1 MMKSALRRLRYLLV
15 LLPIAAIAQVPPPPL
30 GPLPPPPVPPGNPIT
45 LAKVNLGKT
54 LFWDEQLSSSRTVA
68 CGTCHR
74 AETGGSDP
82 RSVNGA
88 VAATNPGPDG
98 VLGNA
103 DDLTGSPGVV
113 QAVAGGAYEWATF
126 FGLTP
131 QVTSRHAPSHIN
143 AAYAPN
149 TFWDGR
155 AQGQFNDPVGGAT
168 ILNAGGAL
176 ENQASGPPVSSAEMG
191 HLGRDWTNAA
201 ARIAAVKPLALA
213 AFIPADLKTWIADRD
228 YAALFDEAFGT
239 PAVTAARIALAIA
252 TYERTLV
259 SNRAK
264 IDSVIAGTATLTPQE
279 TQGQNIFI
287 ASGCNGCH
295 AGALFSDNQFHYIGV
310 RPASDDPGRFAVT
323 GAPGDLGAMKTPS
336 LRNVGLRSSY
346 FHTGRFRA
354 LEDVVAF
361 YNRGGD
367 FTAPNKPPVIRP
379 LGLNPQQQ
387 AALVAFLR
395 NVLTD
400 PRVRD
405 ASAPFDRP
413 SLYTD
418 AELVPVVS
426 GAGVPGSAG
435 AEPVP
440 VALEP
445 ALSGNPEFTVGVHG
459 GLGGATARLV
469 IDFSEPAPSGAGQP
483 PEAGPASTPF
493 AEILTTLQG
502 SGAGNGWG
510 SATLAIPT
518 DAALI
523 GQTLHGRWFVTD
535 PAAEGGVASSA
546 AFSFKVFG
554 DHAAGL
560 LAVEPRPSSV
570 PRALKLSPG
579 RPTPFATS
587 TAIRY
592 ELYTA
597 SRVRLVVFDA
607 QGRSIRR
614 LVDGALQVPGPYT
627 VTWDGRDDGGRVV
640 EAGVY
645 FYRLESGG
653 VAQAMRT
660 VKID

>member
-1 MMKSALRRLRYLLV
+1 MMKSVLRRFRYVLV
-15 LLPIAAIAQVPPPPL
+15 LLPIVAIAQVPPPPL

-45 LAKVNLGKT
+45 VAKANLGKV

-82 RSVNGA
+82 RSVNGL
-88 VAATNPGPDG
+88 VAATHPGPDG

-113 QAVAGGAYEWATF
+113 QAVAGGAYVAEAF
-126 FGLTP
+126 FGLAP
-131 QVTSRHAPSHIN
+131 QVTTRHAPSHVN

-149 TFWDGR
+149 SFWDGR
-155 AQGQFNDPVGGAT
+155 AQGQFNDPVTGAT
-168 ILNAGGAL
+168 VLNAGGAL
-176 ENQASGPPVSSAEMG
+176 ENQAAGPPLSSAEMG
-191 HLGRDWTNAA
+191 HLSRDWTDAA
-201 ARIAAVKPLALA
+201 ARIAAVTPLALA
-213 AFIPADLKTWIADRD
+213 AFIPPDLRTWIDGRT
-228 YAALFDEAFGT
+228 YAQLFQEAFGT
-239 PAVTAARIALAIA
+239 PGVTAARIALAIA

-259 SNRAK
+259 SNQAK
-264 IDSVIAGTATLTPQE
+264 IDSVIANTVPLAPIEQ
-279 TQGQNIFI
+279 QGQNVFI
-287 ASGCNGCH
+287 ASGCAGCH
-295 AGALFSDNQFHYIGV
+295 AGPLFSDNQFHYIGV
-310 RPASDDPGRFAVT
+310 RPANEDVGRFAVT
-323 GAPGDLGAMKTPS
+323 GQAADLGAMKTPS

-367 FTAPNKPPVIRP
+367 FNAPNKPPVIRP
-379 LGLNPQQQ
+379 LGLTPQQQ
-387 AALVAFLR
+387 GALVAFLR

-405 ASAPFDRP
+405 ARAPFDRP
-413 SLYTD
+413 SLY
-418 AELVPVVS
+418 AEAEMVPVVNGS
-426 GAGVPGSAG
+426 GVPGSGGVA
-435 AEPVP
+435 PVP

-445 ALSGNPEFTVGVHG
+445 ALAGNPALTLGLHG
-459 GLGGATARLV
+459 GLGGASATLV
-469 IDFSEPAPSGAGQP
+469 LDWSEPPAAGGVP
-483 PEAGPASTPF
+483 AGTPF
-493 AEILTTLQG
+493 AQVVTTLAG
-502 SGAGNGWG
+502 TGAGDGWG

-523 GQTLHGRWFVTD
+523 GRTLHGRWFIAD

-546 AFSFKVFG
+546 AFSFRVFG
-554 DHAAGL
+554 DHGAGL
-560 LAVEPRPSSV
+560 LAVEPRPVSV
-570 PRALKLSPG
+570 PRALRLSPG
-579 RPTPFATS
+579 RPTPFAAS
-587 TAIRY
+587 TAIAY
-592 ELYTA
+592 ELYTT

-614 LVDGALQVPGPYT
+614 LVDGVLQAPGPYT

-645 FYRLESGG
+645 FYRLEGDGG
-653 VAQAMRT
+653 AQAMRT

>member
-1 MMKSALRRLRYLLV
+1 MMKSVLRRSRYLLV
-15 LLPIAAIAQVPPPPL
+15 LLPIVAIAQPPPPPL

-45 LAKVNLGKT
+45 VAKANLGKT

-82 RSVNGA
+82 RSVNGV
-88 VAATNPGPDG
+88 VAATHPGPDG

-113 QAVAGGAYEWATF
+113 QAVAGGAYEWAPL
-126 FGLTP
+126 FGMNT
-131 QVTSRHAPSHIN
+131 QVTTRHAPSHVN
-143 AAYAPN
+143 SAYAPN
-149 TFWDGR
+149 SFWDGR
-155 AQGQFNDPVGGAT
+155 AQGQFNDPVSGAT
-168 ILNAGGAL
+168 VLNVGGAL
-176 ENQASGPPVSSAEMG
+176 ENQAAGPPVSSAEMG

-201 ARIAAVKPLALA
+201 SRIASVKPLALA
-213 AFIPADLKTWIADRD
+213 AFIPADLRTWIADRD
-228 YAALFDEAFGT
+228 YAQLFQEAFGT
-239 PAVTAARIALAIA
+239 PDVTAARIALAIA

-264 IDSVIAGTATLTPQE
+264 IDSVIAGTAVLTPQE
-279 TQGQNIFI
+279 TQGQNIFL

-310 RPASDDPGRFAVT
+310 RPAGEDPGRFAVT
-323 GAPGDLGAMKTPS
+323 GAAPDLGAMKTPS

-346 FHTGRFRA
+346 FHTGRFRTLA
-354 LEDVVAF
+354 DVVAF

-367 FTAPNKPPVIRP
+367 FAAPNKPPVIRP
-379 LGLNPQQQ
+379 LGLSPQQQ

-426 GAGVPGSAG
+426 GAGSPGSG
-435 AEPVP
+435 GNEPVP

-445 ALSGNPEFTVGVHG
+445 ALSGNPTFTVGVHG
-459 GLGGATARLV
+459 ALGGAPARLV
-469 IDFSEPAPSGAGQP
+469 IDFAEPAASGA
-483 PEAGPASTPF
+483 ASSGAPF
-493 AEILTTLQG
+493 AEISTTLQG

-510 SATLAIPT
+510 SATLAIPS
-518 DAALI
+518 DASLV
-523 GQTLHGRWFVTD
+523 GQTLHGRWFVDD

-554 DHAAGL
+554 DHGAGL
-560 LAVEPRPSSV
+560 LAVDPKPSSV
-570 PRALKLSPG
+570 PRALRLAPG

-587 TAIRY
+587 TAIAY
-592 ELYTA
+592 ELYA
-597 SRVRLVVFDA
+597 AARVRLVVFDA

-614 LVDGALQVPGPYT
+614 LVDGVLQAPGPYT
-627 VTWDGRDDGGRVV
+627 VTWDGRDDGGRRVA
-640 EAGVY
+640 AGVF
-645 FYRLESGG
+645 FYRLESDGASQ
-653 VAQAMRT
+653 VMRT